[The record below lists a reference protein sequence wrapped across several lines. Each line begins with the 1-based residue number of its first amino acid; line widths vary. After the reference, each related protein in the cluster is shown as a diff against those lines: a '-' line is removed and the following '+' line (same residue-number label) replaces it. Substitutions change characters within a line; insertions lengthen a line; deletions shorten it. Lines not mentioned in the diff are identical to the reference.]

1 MITANNSWV
10 LAYDNLSN
18 LKPWLSDVFCM
29 LSTGG
34 GFATRKNYTDEGEM
48 IFDSQRPII
57 LNGINVLAYNHDL
70 VDRCIIINLPQI
82 KKKDRRPE
90 AEIMNNFKKAQPSI
104 LGGLCSA
111 ISTAIKNHPNISLTS
126 YPRMADFAKWVTAAE
141 PALPWGEGDFM
152 KCYNLNR
159 VEAIERSLETDP
171 VAEAV
176 IEMMKHM
183 KKWSGT
189 ATDLRETL
197 EGDPGK
203 ENGYVSLNVIQ
214 SKSWPKVPHVLSG
227 RLKRA
232 STFLFEIG
240 IEVIFQPRESNKR
253 GITIRKIK

>member
-1 MITANNSWV
+1 MITANNSLV

-18 LKPWLSDVFCM
+18 LKPWLSDAFCK

-34 GFATRKNYTDEGEM
+34 GFATRKNYTDEEEM
-48 IFDSQRPII
+48 IFDSKRPII

-70 VDRCIIINLPQI
+70 VDRCIIINLPRI
-82 KKKDRRPE
+82 KEKDRRPE
-90 AEIMNNFKKAQPSI
+90 DEIMKDFEKAQPSI

-111 ISTAIKNHPNISLTS
+111 ISTAIRNHPNISLTS

-159 VEAIERSLETDP
+159 AEAIERSLETDP

-176 IEMMKHM
+176 IEMMKHG
-183 KKWSGT
+183 KSWSGT
-189 ATDLRETL
+189 ASELLKKL
-197 EGDPGK
+197 ENSGF
-203 ENGYVSLNVIQ
+203 VSLKVIQ
-214 SKSWPKVPHVLSG
+214 SKLWPKAPHALSG
-227 RLKRA
+227 RLKRG

-240 IEVIFQPRESNKR
+240 IEVIFHPRESDKR
-253 GITIRKIK
+253 GITIRRIK